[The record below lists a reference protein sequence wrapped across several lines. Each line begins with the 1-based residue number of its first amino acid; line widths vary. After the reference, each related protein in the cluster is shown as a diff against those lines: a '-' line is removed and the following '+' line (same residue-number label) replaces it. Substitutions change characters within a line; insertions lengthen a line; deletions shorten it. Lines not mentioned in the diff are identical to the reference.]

1 MFRVLLLLSALD
13 GASAYFPSSRPHYC
27 GDDLSS
33 SRRIPPLL
41 PQERSLVHSLEQ
53 VQVVMRHGA
62 RVPVASPEEN
72 CWVGYNISWAQC
84 KVEQSVSPG
93 LSGSPPSQW
102 QFRKVYDGSE
112 TVLGGDCEL
121 GQLTHGG
128 YKQAEYIGKL
138 LREAYIGHDHD
149 RELYLLR
156 STDWSHQV
164 PSRMYFRSDDEGKKA
179 CFIVISMVIDYTN
192 NNFQIELYQQRRRW

>member
-1 MFRVLLLLSALD
+1 MGGRYRVLLTLSAIRAAL
-13 GASAYFPSSRPHYC
+13 SYIPSSKPHYC

-41 PQERSLVHSLEQ
+41 PQERSVVDSLEQ

-62 RVPVASPEEN
+62 RVPVASPAGN
-72 CWVGYNISWAQC
+72 CWVGYNISWAHC
-84 KVEQSVSPG
+84 KVEESISPV
-93 LSGSPPSQW
+93 LADSPPSQW

-128 YKQAEYIGKL
+128 FKQAEYIGKL

-149 RELYLLR
+149 EKLSLLR
-156 STDWSHQV
+156 SADWSQQN
-164 PSRMYFRSDDEGKKA
+164 PSRIYFRSDDEGRKHA
-179 CFIVISMVIDYTN
+179 C
-192 NNFQIELYQQRRRW
+192 RR